1 MVGCHK
7 PNESDFQE
15 TNSMRKFTHA
25 RSTRLIYTILLIAFA
40 AIGISAQDKTATA
53 DEMFRAQLIPRGSK
67 VYIAPFRSEAAQEGT
82 TPAGFES
89 YMAAALRKKKV
100 PLLIV
105 SDPHDAD
112 FAIEGTADKKGA
124 GWAKKI
130 FFGDLRSS
138 VSASMTVT
146 NTKTNVVVYA
156 DSSDRSSANRGYRSS
171 AEKLAKYLK
180 KKIENDEKKL
190 GKMP

>member
-1 MVGCHK
+1 MHK
-7 PNESDFQE
+7 TP
-15 TNSMRKFTHA
+15 HA
-25 RSTRLIYTILLIAFA
+25 RSTRIIYLLCFIAA
-40 AIGISAQDKTATA
+40 AAFGVCAQDMTSSQ

-67 VYIAPFRSEAAQEGT
+67 VYIAPFRSEAAKEGK

-89 YMAAALRKKKV
+89 YVAAALRKKGV

-105 SDPHDAD
+105 ADPHDAG
-112 FAIEGTADKKGA
+112 FVIEGSADKQGA

-156 DSSDRSSANRGYRSS
+156 DASDKSSANRGYRSS

-180 KKIENDEKKL
+180 KKIEDDEKKL
-190 GKMP
+190 ARMTKQ

>member
-1 MVGCHK
+1 LY
-7 PNESDFQE
+7 
-15 TNSMRKFTHA
+15 A
-25 RSTRLIYTILLIAFA
+25 ILFA
-40 AIGISAQDKTATA
+40 AFVVTGVCAQDRTATA

-67 VYIAPFRSEAAQEGT
+67 VYISPFRNESAQEGK

-89 YMAAALRKKKV
+89 YVAAALRKKKV
-100 PLLIV
+100 PLLMV
-105 SDPHDAD
+105 SDPRDAD
-112 FAIEGTADKKGA
+112 FVIEGTADKKGA

-138 VSASMTVT
+138 VSSSMTVT
-146 NTKTNVVVYA
+146 NTKTNIVVYA

-180 KKIENDEKKL
+180 RKITDDEKLLAKA
-190 GKMP
+190 GNNR

>member
-1 MVGCHK
+1 MRKLENACPTVVLALFVVTMVGVIGAFGQGK
-7 PNESDFQE
+7 PSSN
-15 TNSMRKFTHA
+15 
-25 RSTRLIYTILLIAFA
+25 
-40 AIGISAQDKTATA
+40 
-53 DEMFRAQLIPRGSK
+53 DEMFRAQIIPRGSK
-67 VYIAPFRSEAAQEGT
+67 VYIAPFRSEAQQEGK
-82 TPAGFES
+82 TPPGFET
-89 YMAAALRKKKV
+89 YVAAALRKKEV

-112 FAIEGTADKKGA
+112 FVIEGTADKQGA

-130 FFGDLRSS
+130 FAGDYRASISS
-138 VSASMTVT
+138 SMTVT

-180 KKIENDEKKL
+180 RKIEDDEKKL
-190 GKMP
+190 AKGGSE